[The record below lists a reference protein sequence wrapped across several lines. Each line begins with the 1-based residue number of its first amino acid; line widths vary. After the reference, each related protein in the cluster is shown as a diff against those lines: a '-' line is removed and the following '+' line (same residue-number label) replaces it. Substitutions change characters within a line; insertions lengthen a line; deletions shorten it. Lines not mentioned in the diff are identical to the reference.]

1 MKSLSDAISTDNF
14 EPVGKELFC
23 PTELLTDMVSAH
35 AGIQFVVMHPAKDG
49 YVLVDG
55 AFPLPR
61 LNSTAGKQGYQMYP
75 DDSRVT
81 IVILHDVDAYDLLV
95 PTSKHVQT
103 FW

>member
-1 MKSLSDAISTDNF
+1 
-14 EPVGKELFC
+14 
-23 PTELLTDMVSAH
+23 MVPAH

-49 YVLVDG
+49 YVLVDA

-61 LNSTAGKQGYQMYP
+61 PNSTAGKQGYQMYR

-81 IVILHDVDAYDLLV
+81 IVILHNNVDAYDLLV
-95 PTSKHVQT
+95 PTSQHVQA